1 MEIKEFI
8 NNLTEV
14 FEDTDASLLTPDC
27 YFKELPEYSSLTS
40 LSLIAMADEN
50 YDVAIK
56 AQDIRQAETI
66 QDLFEVIKSKL

>member
-1 MEIKEFI
+1 MELDKFI
-8 NNLTEV
+8 NDLADV
-14 FEDTDASLLTPDC
+14 FEDTDLSLLTPDC
-27 YFKELPEYSSLTS
+27 YFKELDEYGSLTS
-40 LSLIAMADEN
+40 LSIIAMADEN